1 MLQPKSALYPG
12 WEAITLVSIGE
23 LENAKATIDR
33 ALAIQ
38 ADNPFALTA
47 RARLRLAMGEIDAAE
62 ADLSRLTRQGA
73 LNSVALQTQQLIMVH
88 KVMKPS
94 DQPLNK

>member
-1 MLQPKSALYPG
+1 
-12 WEAITLVSIGE
+12 VSIGD
-23 LENAKATIDR
+23 LENGKTTIDR

-47 RARLRLAMGEIDAAE
+47 RARLRLALGEIDAAE
-62 ADLSRLTRQGA
+62 ADLSRLTRQGP

-94 DQPLNK
+94 DQPLTK